1 MPPNLSQPPTAP
13 TASTTPAYSATSATA
28 HVASIIAVLAV
39 HSVADNP
46 TTSTTAHTA
55 LTTTRAARTAPA
67 AALPH
72 TAIVADEGDFV
83 HVGEHHVHVLVERL
97 QIPRAHTAESFESSY
112 LDAHLHLRL
121 EALLHPPKRP
131 VLHARRQGADKVL
144 RLRLVGSAARSLR

>member
-13 TASTTPAYSATSATA
+13 TASTTPAYSATS
-28 HVASIIAVLAV
+28 IIAVLAA

-121 EALLHPPKRP
+121 EALLQQTKRP
-131 VLHARRQGADKVL
+131 VLQARRQGADKVL